1 MVVQTGEKVCR
12 PYPLS
17 TFDVQLQKPLTRKSM
32 IYNSFE
38 YKINL
43 SEFSKNHQ
51 TMIRNMFL
59 IFENQQVFV
68 EFFLGYRKE
77 KLDFIMNYTRL
88 GDLDAKNILL
98 M

>member
-51 TMIRNMFL
+51 TMI
-59 IFENQQVFV
+59 FENQQVFV